1 MTWHQPRLYDV
12 GLVEWFMAAVLKTVE
27 GKTSV
32 GSNPTPNANLNLCG
46 GSDMSC
52 SSEKIM
58 KIVKDGPLVI
68 FTLSDDSCVKYDLSK
83 HRAIGKRGDYV
94 KDLGSQLRGVTLDSV
109 RDKFDDRGFYNYLVS
124 LSSITGYKAMSLGTV
139 LKRAEGYIYQEGY
152 VRLGIKTNGYMNTP
166 VSAIPKSILRWVT
179 AKDNKANVVLSNP
192 IVKSWI
198 DYRDIFESM
207 LSQRPDSYP
216 NTFDYVFYMVS
227 ISFDS
232 YGSCSIFQKLID
244 QYHCHVPS
252 LINYIMYVID
262 REGLEYHHAIQYA
275 HDYNMMQSKMC
286 GGRVKYDKYPKH
298 LASAHALVARNFNRI
313 NRIGCS
319 DSEFVKTYDSSL
331 ETEIGKYVFICPKS
345 ISEIKDEAVQQQHCV
360 ASYIDNVVHGECH
373 IIFMRYKKSPE
384 TSLITIDLV
393 GSRIR
398 HSAGM
403 FNRDP
408 SVEEMEALT
417 QYERYLSPYARKG
430 E

>member
-319 DSEFVKTYDSSL
+319 DSEFMKTYDSSL

-373 IIFMRYKKSPE
+373 IIFMRYKKSPD

-408 SVEEMEALT
+408 SVEEMEALN
-417 QYERYLSPYARKG
+417 QYERYLSLHARKV

>member
-319 DSEFVKTYDSSL
+319 DSELVKTYDSSL

-373 IIFMRYKKSPE
+373 IIFMRYKKSPD

-408 SVEEMEALT
+408 SVEEMEALN
-417 QYERYLSPYARKG
+417 QYERYLSTYARKG